1 MMKMIINKGSGKW
14 KVKVIR
20 RGNWLIHHVKV
31 IYIYTVYEK
40 HVLSE
45 SIYILILY
53 FQWWSTINLFSNH
66 WTIDVIKE
74 VVLPGNL
81 NEAALDKKK
90 KENKRCFVKK
100 KKIRKRKM
108 DFILPIIFTIAMING
123 SCSRVIDSS
132 SYSKIVSNVFS
143 CNTEKTIEFR

>member
-40 HVLSE
+40 HVSSE

-74 VVLPGNL
+74 VVLPRNL

-90 KENKRCFVKK
+90 REQTLFCQKK
-100 KKIRKRKM
+100 KNIRKKKM
-108 DFILPIIFTIAMING
+108 DLILPIIFTIALING
-123 SCSRVIDSS
+123 SCSRIIDSS
-132 SYSKIVSNVFS
+132 SYSKIVSKFFS

>member
-40 HVLSE
+40 HVSSE

-90 KENKRCFVKK
+90 REQTLFCQKK
-100 KKIRKRKM
+100 KTLGKGKWIWYCLLFSLSQWLM
-108 DFILPIIFTIAMING
+108 D
-123 SCSRVIDSS
+123 RVA
-132 SYSKIVSNVFS
+132 
-143 CNTEKTIEFR
+143 E